1 MLLNFF
7 FFDPIGLLVD
17 SLGFSIYMIMLP
29 VNIALPLYNLDA
41 FYFCFYLIVLVRAF
55 STVLNIR
62 HP

>member
-1 MLLNFF
+1 M
-7 FFDPIGLLVD
+7 D
-17 SLGFSIYMIMLP
+17 SLGFSIYIIMLP